1 MDVKEQI
8 LQFINQKGPVLPVH
22 IAKEIKSD
30 ILMASAHLSELSSN
44 KKVRVSN
51 VKVGGGSPLYYLP
64 GQESKLQDFS
74 SNLHEKEQK
83 AYTLL
88 SQKKILKDSDL
99 EPVIRAALRQIKD
112 FAVPLQV
119 NYKGSMEIFWKWFL
133 LSSEEAESMIK
144 SLIKTPEKAI
154 KKPEEISEQSSSEHL
169 RNSKSISKS
178 LSDKS
183 DKKIVEKPK
192 EEIKPKLPETQQ
204 ELKKPEIEK
213 TQEKTIKQPETIT
226 KQAKPTGNFFKQITD
241 YFEKNKIDVIE
252 QNIIRK
258 SSEIDF
264 TIKVP
269 SSVGALTYYCKA
281 KNKKRINDG
290 DLSSAYIQS
299 QSKKMPV
306 LLLMTG
312 ELTKK
317 AKEMFEKEFKGMN
330 IKQI

>member
-1 MDVKEQI
+1 
-8 LQFINQKGPVLPVH
+8 
-22 IAKEIKSD
+22 
-30 ILMASAHLSELSSN
+30 
-44 KKVRVSN
+44 
-51 VKVGGGSPLYYLP
+51 
-64 GQESKLQDFS
+64 
-74 SNLHEKEQK
+74 
-83 AYTLL
+83 
-88 SQKKILKDSDL
+88 
-99 EPVIRAALRQIKD
+99 
-112 FAVPLQV
+112 
-119 NYKGSMEIFWKWFL
+119 

-144 SLIKTPEKAI
+144 SLIKSPEKAI
-154 KKPEEISEQSSSEHL
+154 KKPEEE
-169 RNSKSISKS
+169 
-178 LSDKS
+178 
-183 DKKIVEKPK
+183 IVEKPK

-306 LLLMTG
+306 LFLVTG